1 MIEKPRGTRDFFPEE
16 MQKRDY
22 VEDIISTIFG
32 NYNYRRILMPTFEN
46 AELFKL
52 KSGEEI
58 KEHMFVFKDKSNRE
72 LCLRPEATASVCRMF
87 SNRLQMMQR
96 PLKLYYSCPMFR
108 YEEPQKGRYR
118 EFWQIGIE
126 LIGAESPESD
136 AEAIAIAS
144 ECLKRLGLKSKLEI
158 NHLGILREFLSDLNV
173 EGENQDRALALI
185 DRKNFEELGKILDNK
200 NFLELIK
207 LNGGKDIL
215 ETAGSLLK
223 EYSGTMKAL
232 NELRDILLWLDAI
245 GVEYTI
251 NLGIARGLEY
261 YTGAVFEIRVPELG
275 AQNQICGGGRYD
287 ELIGLLSGVKTPA
300 VGFAFGF
307 DRVMNAIELQQIK
320 IPEKRTDIVV
330 APASTDVRI
339 DAAKIASKLREKFI
353 VDFDLMG
360 RKLGKILEY
369 AGNIEARY
377 VVIIGPEDLKD
388 NNVTIRN
395 MKTGE
400 QKKVKVEEVEKFIK

>member
-22 VEDIISTIFG
+22 VKDIISTIFE
-32 NYNYRRILMPTFEN
+32 NYNYRKILMPTFEN
-46 AELFKL
+46 AELFRL

-58 KEHMFVFKDKSNRE
+58 NEHMFVFKDKSNRE

-87 SNRLQMMQR
+87 SNSLQMMQR

-126 LIGAESPESD
+126 LIGAERPESD

-144 ECLKRLGLKSKLEI
+144 ECLKRLGLKFKLEI
-158 NHLGILREFLSDLNV
+158 NHLGILRGFLSDLNV

-185 DRKNFEELGKILDNK
+185 DRKNIEELEKIRDNK

-207 LNGGKDIL
+207 LNVGKDIL

-223 EYSGTMKAL
+223 KYPSTVRAL

-287 ELIGLLSGVKTPA
+287 ELIGILSGVKTPA

-330 APASTDVRI
+330 APVSADVRI
-339 DAAKIASKLREKFI
+339 DAAKIALKLRDKFI

-369 AGNIEARY
+369 AGNIGARY
-377 VVIIGPEDLKD
+377 IVIVGSDDLKN

-395 MKTGE
+395 MNTGE
-400 QKKVKVEEVEKFIK
+400 QKKVKIENIEKEIG